1 MSRKLFIALLLTL
14 LTASLAPLRAQATQ
28 ERKIRFAIVV
38 NGDTLPY
45 YHLTE
50 VKVVESGSLL
60 TEQEIRKNKKL
71 IRNVKKMLPY
81 AKIGKQRLD
90 ELEKQIA
97 GMPKRERK
105 AAIKEAEKTL
115 LADFSDELSE
125 CTISQ
130 GKVLLKLIDRETGRS
145 SYVLV
150 DELRGKLR
158 AGFYQTFARLF
169 GYNLK
174 ARYDPKHNKEDNLI
188 ERIVLSIECG
198 KL

>member
-14 LTASLAPLRAQATQ
+14 LTASLAPLRAQVAQ

-188 ERIVLSIECG
+188 ERIVLSIERG

>member
-1 MSRKLFIALLLTL
+1 MSRKLFIALMLTL
-14 LTASLAPLRAQATQ
+14 LTASPLRLPAQATQ

-188 ERIVLSIECG
+188 ERIVLSIERG